1 MNITYIINSPHF
13 LLILKHNVYLA
24 ISMKTGQRYCFVSR
38 PSVHPHLDYI
48 IYRVIATDWFIGR
61 YLYL

>member
-1 MNITYIINSPHF
+1 MV
-13 LLILKHNVYLA
+13 LLIFKHNVYLA

-38 PSVHPHLDYI
+38 PSVKTDI
-48 IYRVIATDWFIGR
+48 IYWEIATDWFIGR